1 MRRAP
6 FAELNRFGRL
16 AAAVAVLLA
25 VVMLFSCAKTPSG
38 ERPDDTFDPVATST
52 PGADEP
58 AAEERLPVEGGVLKL
73 SVGPFDTINPLLT
86 NNEDIRV
93 YAGFVC
99 EMLVV
104 PDSFME
110 PTGNVLREWVHNEEF
125 TVWEFTVADGIVFH
139 DGSAVE
145 ASDVKRV
152 IDYII
157 ARGGNYAANVENV
170 AGCFAKDE
178 KTLQLVL
185 KEPDAHVPEKLAIPL
200 VGWQTLAADRPVLLA
215 GTGIFKQKDLTGQK
229 LTLEKNADYRNADA
243 LTHFDNVEITFYE
256 SEDAKLRSDFDMAL
270 FYGSSVGLSALKKDT
285 KVQYYTG
292 SVYDFIAIKC
302 SSTYLISNPVSSDD
316 VETGEEKTF
325 VTLANAFAS
334 SDMRRALNLLTSR
347 QEAVNAAASGHGT
360 VSLLPL
366 YSGTV
371 YRRQNQEDYP
381 YNPVRAQLLMNAAG
395 YTKSA
400 VDGKWYDADGN
411 ELIVRA
417 ISPKANFR
425 MGRTLRQATNALKE
439 IGVTVELEEIGD
451 DEYLDRL
458 RNKEYMLAAVE
469 IELGTWQSV
478 EKILKTDGELN
489 FTFYGNSR
497 IDDYIEQ
504 IETIENAGV
513 ILAAYNEIEKIVL
526 EDNPI
531 AGMFIADNAV
541 VLSGRLQGFRQ
552 EAVRPW
558 NILATA
564 AEWWIEEPVEDTPDP
579 AADETPA
586 PTGEGG
592 N

>member
-1 MRRAP
+1 
-6 FAELNRFGRL
+6 
-16 AAAVAVLLA
+16 
-25 VVMLFSCAKTPSG
+25 
-38 ERPDDTFDPVATST
+38 
-52 PGADEP
+52 
-58 AAEERLPVEGGVLKL
+58 
-73 SVGPFDTINPLLT
+73 
-86 NNEDIRV
+86 
-93 YAGFVC
+93 
-99 EMLVV
+99 
-104 PDSFME
+104 
-110 PTGNVLREWVHNEEF
+110 
-125 TVWEFTVADGIVFH
+125 
-139 DGSAVE
+139 
-145 ASDVKRV
+145 
-152 IDYII
+152 
-157 ARGGNYAANVENV
+157 
-170 AGCFAKDE
+170 
-178 KTLQLVL
+178 
-185 KEPDAHVPEKLAIPL
+185 
-200 VGWQTLAADRPVLLA
+200 
-215 GTGIFKQKDLTGQK
+215 
-229 LTLEKNADYRNADA
+229 
-243 LTHFDNVEITFYE
+243 
-256 SEDAKLRSDFDMAL
+256 
-270 FYGSSVGLSALKKDT
+270 
-285 KVQYYTG
+285 
-292 SVYDFIAIKC
+292 
-302 SSTYLISNPVSSDD
+302 
-316 VETGEEKTF
+316 
-325 VTLANAFAS
+325 
-334 SDMRRALNLLTSR
+334 
-347 QEAVNAAASGHGT
+347 
-360 VSLLPL
+360 
-366 YSGTV
+366 
-371 YRRQNQEDYP
+371 
-381 YNPVRAQLLMNAAG
+381 MNAAG

-564 AEWWIEEPVEDTPDP
+564 AEWWIEEPVEETPEP
-579 AADETPA
+579 AADGTPA